1 VQLARRF
8 AHMKKK
14 LILVAALGLLSAFA
28 FAQEESADAAQPKFD
43 FSASISLGTD
53 VLPSGG
59 ESEAWTRL
67 GFQPDISFGKFGL
80 GLDLSLRFK
89 LYPTNDQAI
98 EVYGG
103 DWIPNFEG
111 NGKTFFDVYLPKFLY
126 IRYGVKGEDSL
137 FAKLGSIDDL
147 SLGDGFI
154 MSEYSN
160 MRFMPE
166 TRIFGLDLGLDGQL
180 FNFPYVGFELLT
192 GNLASFDV
200 MGGRVYGRPL
210 VDTAIPILK
219 GLQVGAT
226 AVVDRDPY
234 RYSAESGASPLAVY
248 GGDLYLPILTD
259 KVFPL
264 AAFSDL
270 AFESANKSM
279 GAMVGAGG
287 RLISIITYGAQLRL
301 LEDGFIPSYFDA
313 NYDIYRADKYDYMQ
327 EATDGTF
334 YAGWYGSLGLSLLED
349 KIVFRTSLDGPFRL
363 APVGYSTSQTDYPH
377 AKAILRFGKGLIG
390 GFFADASYEKYFI
403 GRQSSFFP
411 DLVDPTDAVIG
422 MALNYQT
429 GASVITLNYD
439 AKWDAGTA
447 SFVVTSSLE
456 ASMQL

>member
-1 VQLARRF
+1 
-8 AHMKKK
+8 MKKK

-28 FAQEESADAAQPKFD
+28 FAQEESADAPQSKFD

-53 VLPSGG
+53 VLPTATLGK
-59 ESEAWTRL
+59 SEAWTRL
-67 GFQPDISFGKFGL
+67 GFQPDFSFGKIGL

-103 DWIPNFEG
+103 DWIPNYEG
-111 NGKTFFDVYLPKFLY
+111 NGKSFFDVYLPKFLY
-126 IRYGVKGEDSL
+126 VRYGVKGEDSL

-180 FNFPYVGFELLT
+180 FNFPYAGFELLT
-192 GNLASFDV
+192 GNLAAFDV

-210 VDTAIPILK
+210 VDTSLPILK

-234 RYSAESGASPLAVY
+234 RYADKSGATPLAVY
-248 GGDLYLPILTD
+248 GGDLYLPILTG

-270 AFESANKSM
+270 AFEPANKSM

-287 RLISIITYGAQLRL
+287 RLISFITYGAQLRL

-313 NYDIYRADKYDYMQ
+313 NYDIYRADKYDSMQ
-327 EATDGTF
+327 EATDGSF

-349 KIVFRTSLDGPFRL
+349 KIVFRTSLDGPFKL
-363 APVGYSTSQTDYPH
+363 APVASSASQADYPH
-377 AKAILRFGKGLIG
+377 AKAILRFGKGLVG

-403 GRQSSFFP
+403 GRQSPFFS

-429 GASVITLNYD
+429 GASVITLNYS
-439 AKWDAGTA
+439 AKWDSGSD